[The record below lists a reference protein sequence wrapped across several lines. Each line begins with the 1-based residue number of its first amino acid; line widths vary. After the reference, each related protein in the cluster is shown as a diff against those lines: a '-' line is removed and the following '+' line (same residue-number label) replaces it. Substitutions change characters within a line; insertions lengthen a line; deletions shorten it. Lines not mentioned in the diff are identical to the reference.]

1 MQLKL
6 SHLPDLPGGPRPDT
20 RNSAGTQARAP
31 AVRSGI
37 EPGGARRRAGDRT
50 RLIAEGRK
58 SAGEKGTALR

>member
-6 SHLPDLPGGPRPDT
+6 SYLSELPGGPRPDD

-50 RLIAEGRK
+50 RLIAEGREDV
-58 SAGEKGTALR
+58 GEKGTALR